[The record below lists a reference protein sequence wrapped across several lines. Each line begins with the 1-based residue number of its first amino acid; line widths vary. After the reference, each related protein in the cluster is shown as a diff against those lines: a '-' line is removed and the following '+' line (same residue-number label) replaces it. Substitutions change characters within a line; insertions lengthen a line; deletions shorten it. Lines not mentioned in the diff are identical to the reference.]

1 MYGTKVGDETSSR
14 NAALDPVKER
24 KPASSHADLHRMQI
38 SGLHGMT
45 AIPLSA
51 RVGFFLA
58 VSSASASY

>member
-45 AIPLSA
+45 AIPLS

-58 VSSASASY
+58 VSSASAS